1 MWSLDSLQFDPH
13 NRVSKFLLTVFFALI
28 IVQLFKRLWIIFKL
42 PPGPYGLPFVGY
54 LPFLNENK
62 TEHYIKLGK
71 KYGSPFSIHLGKYD
85 FIIINDWYHA
95 NEAYNNE
102 DLLDRPPEGILGGLL
117 ADKSVVDL
125 SGNEWKD
132 QIRFFLHL
140 LRDFGLGK
148 SELEEKVKDEIE
160 TFVNELDKKQ
170 EKPFN
175 VLNLLSASV
184 SNNISL
190 LTHGKRFEYDDK
202 ERMKLLHYIQE
213 ASGSAAFLGLATAM
227 PFLVKALKFLGSQ
240 KYKVF
245 MEALTTPN
253 GFNEVKMDR
262 NCGTKYEPISDY
274 VDRFLE
280 RMDELKQKGLPQGSF
295 NCSVLKANIV
305 ALFAAGSTT
314 IFSTMSWIILLL
326 VKYPHHQSK
335 VREEISDAIGSRTP
349 SYEDRF
355 SLPFTMAFI
364 YETLRY
370 RTNVHLALPRYGIK
384 DIRIG
389 DCLIPKGTRF
399 IVNSYAIDHD
409 SALWSDPDKF
419 YPERFLS
426 QDQTKIVLPTHFIPF
441 GGGKRKCIGE
451 KMAMVSLFQYLTS
464 IVQKYSLDSHEGPE
478 KVCDEPKN
486 GYVSFP
492 AYMPRIMVRS
502 VQ

>member
-1 MWSLDSLQFDPH
+1 MWSFDFAQFDH
-13 NRVSKFLLTVFFALI
+13 HDRVSKFLLTVFFSLI
-28 IVQLFKRLWIIFKL
+28 IFYLFKRAWEIFRL
-42 PPGPYGLPFVGY
+42 PPGPYGLPILGY
-54 LPFLNENK
+54 LPFLKENK
-62 TEHYIKLGK
+62 TEQYIRLGR

-102 DLLDRPPEGILGGLL
+102 ELLDRPPEGILGGLL
-117 ADKSVVDL
+117 ADRSVVDL
-125 SGNEWKD
+125 SGQAWKD

-148 SELEEKVKDEIE
+148 SELEEKIKEEIE
-160 TFVNELDKKQ
+160 TFVNELDKKR

-175 VLNLLSASV
+175 ISSLLSASV

-202 ERMKLLHYIQE
+202 ERRKLLHYIQE
-213 ASGSAAFLGLATAM
+213 ASGNATFLGLATAM
-227 PFLVKALKFLGSQ
+227 PFLVKALRFLGSQ

-245 MEALTTPN
+245 MEALTSPN
-253 GFNEVKMDR
+253 GFNEVKMDK
-262 NCGTKYEPISDY
+262 NCGQKYEPISDY

-280 RMDELKQKGLPQGSF
+280 KMEELEQKGLPQGSF
-295 NCSVLKANIV
+295 NFSVLKANIV

-314 IFSTMSWIILLL
+314 IFSTMSWLILLL
-326 VKYPHHQSK
+326 VKYPHYQSK
-335 VREEISDAIGSRTP
+335 IREEISQIIGSRTAF
-349 SYEDRF
+349 YEDRF

-370 RTNVHLALPRYGIK
+370 RTNVHLALPRYGNK
-384 DIRIG
+384 DIRVG

-409 SALWSDPDKF
+409 PILWSDPDKF

-426 QDQTKIVLPTHFIPF
+426 EDRKKNVLPAHFIPF

-451 KMAMVSLFQYLTS
+451 SMAMVSLFQYLTS
-464 IVQKYSLDSHEGPE
+464 IVQKYSLGSHEGPD
-478 KVCDEPKN
+478 KVCDKPKN

-492 AYMPRIMVRS
+492 AHMPRIT
-502 VQ
+502 VQLVQ